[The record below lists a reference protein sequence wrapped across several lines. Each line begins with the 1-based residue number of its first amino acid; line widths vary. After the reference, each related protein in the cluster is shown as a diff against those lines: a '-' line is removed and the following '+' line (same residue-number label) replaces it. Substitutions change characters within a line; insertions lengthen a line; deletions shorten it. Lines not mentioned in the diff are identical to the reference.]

1 MKFFPVVCG
10 RPTRR
15 LWSQHAMI
23 MLREG
28 RVGWS
33 AYHFADKV
41 HLLCGNHVAD
51 TRDGVE
57 HFPHF
62 VVVEVLFADLGH

>member
-10 RPTRR
+10 CPTRR
-15 LWSQHAMI
+15 LWSQHAVI

-28 RVGWS
+28 WL
-33 AYHFADKV
+33 DTILPKKV
-41 HLLCGNHVAD
+41 HLSCDDHVAD

>member
-1 MKFFPVVCG
+1 MKFSRCLWVPYTAFMVAACSEHVVG
-10 RPTRR
+10 G
-15 LWSQHAMI
+15 AA
-23 MLREG
+23 
-28 RVGWS
+28 GWS

-41 HLLCGNHVAD
+41 HLLRGNHVAD
-51 TRDGVE
+51 TRYGVE